1 MPKYRIEYGIGVGS
15 NYVDEIEAGSLEEA
29 HEQAYQEALQL
40 FDSEAS
46 YSAEEID

>member
-29 HEQAYQEALQL
+29 HEQA
-40 FDSEAS
+40 S